1 MLPCC
6 IKATVDTPFTTRV
19 SVNKYTGNTATV
31 FYTEKGSYV
40 VVDDITY
47 EIIQVSENINMETW
61 APDQTIIDPYVP
73 YEYKGD

>member
-61 APDQTIIDPYVP
+61 TPDQTIIDPYVP